1 MPRLLSKADTAYVLL
16 AQHHAEEV
24 LICNIQREI
33 ERARLKLAL
42 CARLARENARNA
54 WQEPVHYRAE
64 YRRLVRDS
72 MVDARYWQRYLQ
84 ALTARA

>member
-16 AQHHAEEV
+16 AQHHAEDVPTCVISREV
-24 LICNIQREI
+24 EH
-33 ERARLKLAL
+33 ARNKLAL
-42 CARLARENARNA
+42 CIAGARENARNV